1 MMSGTSVDG
10 IDIAAVDV
18 DGDDI
23 KVISTGHRDYD
34 EGLRKRILAA
44 ASGEAVGAAELA
56 ALHVAIG
63 DAYAETVVA
72 FVPTL
77 GAFPAVIAMH
87 GQTVAHL
94 PRRATLQLG
103 DAPLVP
109 LQSLLQR
116 RHGKRDGLLVVLARL
131 VRQRAQRAR
140 TSPPVARARRSF
152 RSPTS
157 CSLAIARLSRF

>member
-1 MMSGTSVDG
+1 MIAIGMMSGTSVDG

-56 ALHVAIG
+56 APHVPIG
-63 DAYAETVVA
+63 DAYAQALVA

-77 GAFPAVIAMH
+77 PAFPPVIAMH

-94 PRRATLQLG
+94 P
-103 DAPLVP
+103 
-109 LQSLLQR
+109 
-116 RHGKRDGLLVVLARL
+116 K
-131 VRQRAQRAR
+131 RAR
-140 TSPPVARARRSF
+140 SEER
-152 RSPTS
+152 
-157 CSLAIARLSRF
+157 